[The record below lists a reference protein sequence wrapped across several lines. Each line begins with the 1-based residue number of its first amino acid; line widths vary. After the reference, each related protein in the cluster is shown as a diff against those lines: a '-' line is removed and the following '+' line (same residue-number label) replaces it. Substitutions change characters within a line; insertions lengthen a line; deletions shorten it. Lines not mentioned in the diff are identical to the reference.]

1 MYAATVSAIDIDP
14 VTNEPSYGLK
24 FDHVWEVEVHG
35 AVAIKRLLQHSWLK
49 EMTLQRYMETNDVS
63 DEEDILGAE
72 SDMIAFMAAQSQKLD
87 AVIPTQTVMNDSKK
101 RKPSSETND
110 HLFCANS
117 TCPTRDL
124 KRFRLYKL
132 KDFRR
137 REVIAKNMRW
147 KEHMHLTHIEAQHV
161 NL

>member
-63 DEEDILGAE
+63 DEEEKI
-72 SDMIAFMAAQSQKLD
+72 SWMQ
-87 AVIPTQTVMNDSKK
+87 
-101 RKPSSETND
+101 
-110 HLFCANS
+110 
-117 TCPTRDL
+117 
-124 KRFRLYKL
+124 
-132 KDFRR
+132 
-137 REVIAKNMRW
+137 
-147 KEHMHLTHIEAQHV
+147 
-161 NL
+161 NLI